1 MILQGIQ
8 LFFVEFR
15 ALLFSL
21 HPTLKSASFICQY
34 FKGLK
39 YMSWDTALN
48 ASKAYPQIK
57 PELWMNRN
65 LTEIEKILSVLEEA
79 A

>member
-1 MILQGIQ
+1 
-8 LFFVEFR
+8 
-15 ALLFSL
+15 
-21 HPTLKSASFICQY
+21 
-34 FKGLK
+34 
-39 YMSWDTALN
+39 MSWDTALN